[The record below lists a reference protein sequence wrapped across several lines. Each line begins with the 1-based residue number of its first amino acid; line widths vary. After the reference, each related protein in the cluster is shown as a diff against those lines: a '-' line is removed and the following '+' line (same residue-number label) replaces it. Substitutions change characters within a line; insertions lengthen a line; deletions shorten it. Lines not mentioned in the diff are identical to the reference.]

1 MSNNKRK
8 APMWARLKEEKKT
21 VAVCRAVIR
30 ELNNG
35 LVARDA
41 ELQIERQRAKHYE
54 ESYKWAMEQLNKA
67 NDRAGTILEMLSA
80 TAKR

>member
-1 MSNNKRK
+1 
-8 APMWARLKEEKKT
+8 MWARLKEEKKT

-41 ELQIERQRAKHYE
+41 ELQIERQKRKRTPEKH
-54 ESYKWAMEQLNKA
+54 L
-67 NDRAGTILEMLSA
+67 LH
-80 TAKR
+80 